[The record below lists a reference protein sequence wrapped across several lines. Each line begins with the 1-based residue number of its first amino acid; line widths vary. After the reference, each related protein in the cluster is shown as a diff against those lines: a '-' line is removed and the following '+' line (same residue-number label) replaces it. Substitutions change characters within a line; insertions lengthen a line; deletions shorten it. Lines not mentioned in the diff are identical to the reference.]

1 MHVILFLSPKNE
13 IFFPPNTL
21 TSVWTFVLVL
31 RQKNPDMLNFDIL
44 AIYGCPDLSG
54 IILPIFGPLEGFF
67 YVSRSSNKYWT
78 KKRSCHRQLA
88 SSSLI
93 PQKIIKYWL
102 QFILLNAKHIAA
114 GKVYTTTP
122 EPKKTIGNLF
132 C

>member
-1 MHVILFLSPKNE
+1 MFRHLLSFFSFYSFCKETHVIHFLSPKNE

-78 KKRSCHRQLA
+78 KKKKLQQTASFFSYTAENHKILA
-88 SSSLI
+88 
-93 PQKIIKYWL
+93 
-102 QFILLNAKHIAA
+102 
-114 GKVYTTTP
+114 
-122 EPKKTIGNLF
+122 TIHPLE